1 MISFLFVGPFLA
13 DLINR
18 EIVVPWTVEILSG
31 VEPDM
36 QITRIR
42 LSDKTS
48 RLRPLHEVN
57 LCKQGASTRW
67 PAAYLIL

>member
-1 MISFLFVGPFLA
+1 VFGERMIPFLFVGPFLA

-48 RLRPLHEVN
+48 RLCLRVRRHLQFLN
-57 LCKQGASTRW
+57 TQRSL
-67 PAAYLIL
+67 